1 MGDDQIP
8 VFASRPYLP
17 RRQPYPRS
25 VLALWGVLMG
35 AVAVMA
41 YTAKPSDALR
51 ARWAEDGALAHVEA
65 VAAMRSDR
73 FVSVELVFQGG
84 QRFTLGRLR
93 DHKTWP
99 SACFQCAR
107 PISDANWPVDM
118 WTGLDS
124 RHCFAGCFECWKD
137 VMRCRSFCLESY
149 EGPH

>member
-1 MGDDQIP
+1 MVQ
-8 VFASRPYLP
+8 VEKTRA
-17 RRQPYPRS
+17 
-25 VLALWGVLMG
+25 VNLAWNVPG
-35 AVAVMA
+35 AVYMGRAGRGEDG
-41 YTAKPSDALR
+41 YFGNRFAKNVPGSLELFEVDFVARVAKGRRLPAARLR
-51 ARWAEDGALAHVEA
+51 A
-65 VAAMRSDR
+65 
-73 FVSVELVFQGG
+73 LVFQGG